1 MALAIGGNSRIV
13 SNFTQT
19 GAKILLDLIN
29 HDNSTALPDSAL
41 IFDAPVVVAEDNASG
56 LITTVV
62 ATAASM
68 SGYTGTQTFT
78 YNRVDLGFM
87 LVNEPDLLI
96 ETEVTSVHEL
106 LSALNAAF
114 GINLEASDVVDSVI
128 PATQPDVNTPVT
140 ITATDGSLVWAKSVT
155 INVTKPLVD
164 LATVLTK
171 STLDGLYPPAA
182 M

>member
-1 MALAIGGNSRIV
+1 MSQLAHFT
-13 SNFTQT
+13 SNFTQSS
-19 GAKILLDLIN
+19 ALVLLELIN
-29 HDNSTALPDSAL
+29 HDNSTSLPQSAITFGPPL
-41 IFDAPVVVAEDNASG
+41 ITADDASG
-56 LITTVV
+56 LITNVT
-62 ATAASM
+62 AFAASG
-68 SGYTGTQTFT
+68 SGYSGSQDFT

-114 GINLEASDVVDSVI
+114 GINLEASDVVDAVI

-140 ITATDGSLVWAKSVT
+140 ITATDDSLVWAKSVT